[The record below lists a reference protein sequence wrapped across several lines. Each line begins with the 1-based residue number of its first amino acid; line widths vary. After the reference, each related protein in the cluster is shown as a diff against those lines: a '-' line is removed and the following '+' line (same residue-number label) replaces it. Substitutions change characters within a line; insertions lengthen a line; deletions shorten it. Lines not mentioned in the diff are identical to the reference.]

1 MIPPLRAKELQVTEK
16 QPYDPETTVGVKM
29 RPSRVLRRIRAG
41 NVARVLKVNTPDATV
56 AEVFAQSQ
64 PDAIWLCMEHVGCTY
79 AQVEH
84 QIRAAK
90 IYDVDTLLRVP
101 RGSYSDYIRGFELDA
116 AGLIVPHVMGVEDA
130 TAVRDMTK
138 FAPLGRRALDGG
150 NADTQFA
157 RVGLHDY
164 MRQSNEER
172 FVCHQIEDPEAVAQI
187 EAIAAIDGV
196 DCLFFG
202 PGDYSVALG
211 IPGQMDH
218 PDVDQARRTI
228 AEVAR
233 KAGKIAATVCAPDQV
248 RDYVDMGYN
257 LLSVGADVIA
267 LAQYADKAMAAF
279 EDL

>member
-1 MIPPLRAKELQVTEK
+1 
-16 QPYDPETTVGVKM
+16 M
-29 RPSRVLRRIRAG
+29 RPSRVLRKIRAG
-41 NVARVLKVNTPDATV
+41 KVARVLKVNTPDATV

-79 AQVEH
+79 AQVEQ

-90 IYDVDTLLRVP
+90 IYDVDTILRVP

-130 TAVRDMTK
+130 TSVRDITK
-138 FAPLGRRALDGG
+138 FAPVGRRALDGG
-150 NADTQFA
+150 NADARFN
-157 RVGLHDY
+157 RVGLQDY
-164 MRQSNEER
+164 LRQANEER
-172 FVCHQIEDPEAVAQI
+172 FVCHQIEDPEAVGQI
-187 EAIAAIDGV
+187 DAIAAIDGV

-211 IPGQMDH
+211 IPGQLDH
-218 PDVDQARRTI
+218 PDIDTVRREVAEAARRQ
-228 AEVAR
+228 
-233 KAGKIAATVCAPDQV
+233 GKIAATVCAPD
-248 RDYVDMGYN
+248 RIRSYVDMGYN

-267 LAQYADKAMAAF
+267 LAHYADRAMAAF

>member
-1 MIPPLRAKELQVTEK
+1 
-16 QPYDPETTVGVKM
+16 M
-29 RPSRVLRRIRAG
+29 RPSRVLRRIRSG
-41 NVARVLKVNTPDATV
+41 KVARVLKVNTPDATV

-90 IYDVDTLLRVP
+90 MYDVDTVLRVP
-101 RGSYSDYIRGFELDA
+101 RGSYSDYVRGLELDA

-130 TAVRDMTK
+130 TAVRDITK

-150 NADTQFA
+150 NADARFN
-157 RVGLHDY
+157 RVGLLDY
-164 MRQSNEER
+164 LRQANEER

-202 PGDYSVALG
+202 PGDFSVALG
-211 IPGQMDH
+211 IPGQLDH
-218 PDVDQARRTI
+218 PDIDKVRQVVAEAARR
-228 AEVAR
+228 E
-233 KAGKIAATVCAPDQV
+233 GKIAATVCAPDQIG
-248 RDYVDMGYN
+248 RYVEMGYN
-257 LLSVGADVIA
+257 LLSVGADVFA
-267 LAQYADKAMAAF
+267 LAQYADRAVAAF

>member
-1 MIPPLRAKELQVTEK
+1 
-16 QPYDPETTVGVKM
+16 M
-29 RPSRVLRRIRAG
+29 RPSRVLRKIRSG
-41 NVARVLKVNTPDATV
+41 KVARVLKVNTPDASV

-90 IYDVDTLLRVP
+90 IYDVDTILRVP

-116 AGLIVPHVMGVEDA
+116 AGLIVPHVMGAEDA
-130 TAVRDMTK
+130 TTVRDITK

-150 NADTQFA
+150 NADGGFN
-157 RVGLHDY
+157 RVGLLDY
-164 MRQSNEER
+164 LSQANEER
-172 FVCHQIEDPEAVAQI
+172 FVCHQIEDPEAVPQI

-211 IPGQMDH
+211 IPGQMNH
-218 PDVDQARRTI
+218 PDIDKVRRVVAKAARDN
-228 AEVAR
+228 
-233 KAGKIAATVCAPDQV
+233 GKVAATVCAPKDI

-257 LLSVGADVIA
+257 LLSVGADVVA

>member
-1 MIPPLRAKELQVTEK
+1 
-16 QPYDPETTVGVKM
+16 M
-29 RPSRVLRRIRAG
+29 RSSRVLQTIRDG
-41 NVARVLKVNTPDATV
+41 KVARVLKLNTPDPIV

-64 PDAIWLCMEHVGCTY
+64 PDAIWLCMEHIGCTY
-79 AQVEH
+79 AQIEH

-90 IYDVDTLLRVP
+90 IHDVDTLVRVP
-101 RGSYSDYIRGFELDA
+101 RGSYSDYVRPLELDA
-116 AGLIVPHVMGVEDA
+116 AGLIVPHIMGVEDA
-130 TAVRDMTK
+130 TIVRDFTK

-150 NADTQFA
+150 NADAQFT
-157 RVGLHDY
+157 RVGLLDY
-164 MRQSNEER
+164 LKQANDER
-172 FVCHQIEDPEAVAQI
+172 FVCYQIEDPEAVADV
-187 EAIAAIDGV
+187 EAIAAIEGV

-211 IPGQMDH
+211 IPGQMNSVEVSD
-218 PDVDQARRTI
+218 ARRKVAT
-228 AEVAR
+228 AAR
-233 KAGKIAATVCAPDQV
+233 KEGKIAATVCAPGQI